1 MRITKTATH
10 SALQQT
16 AKEIANL
23 GCNICPCCGETKTMM
38 EYFNEGVLNRGVFG
52 GLVCKTWAQGLFHT
66 KHMQVDCYSC
76 ETCGAQWES
85 EPYERE

>member
-10 SALQQT
+10 SAMQKT

-23 GCNICPCCGETKTMM
+23 GCSICGETKTMIV
-38 EYFNEGVLNRGVFG
+38 YFNEGVLNRGVFG
-52 GLVCKTWAQGLFHT
+52 GLVCKTWAQGLFRT